1 MLKSITK
8 CYNNI
13 LLAATIVNNN
23 EYKSELLK

>member
-8 CYNNI
+8 FFNNI
-13 LLAATIVNNN
+13 LFAATIVNKN